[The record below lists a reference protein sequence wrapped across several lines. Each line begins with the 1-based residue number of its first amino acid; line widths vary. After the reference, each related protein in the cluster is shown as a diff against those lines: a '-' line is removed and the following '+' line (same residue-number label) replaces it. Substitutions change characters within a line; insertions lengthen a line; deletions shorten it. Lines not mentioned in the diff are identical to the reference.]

1 MEKGDGRERST
12 GNKHQRRAILRVYPP
27 SQSALWKFVLI
38 ERHVAA
44 HLVDHGGR
52 WWGRWGVERQQSAEG
67 RATGGRRLL
76 SRKSGGIVNAIAEVA
91 VGDVN
96 AAVNVERA
104 GSDVGGEVVRGRS
117 EEVGS

>member
-1 MEKGDGRERST
+1 MEKGDGREGST
-12 GNKHQRRAILRVYPP
+12 GNEHQRRAILRVYPP
-27 SQSALWKFVLI
+27 SQSALWEFVLI

-67 RATGGRRLL
+67 KATGWRRRL
-76 SRKSGGIVNAIAEVA
+76 SRKSGGIVDKIAEVA
-91 VGDVN
+91 V
-96 AAVNVERA
+96 AAVDVECA
-104 GSDVGGEVVRGRS
+104 GSDAGGEVVRGRS